1 MKKLLL
7 ACTLAFAGLFNAQ
20 DKGLQ
25 GTWFATAQIGYQQTD
40 NGNGGKVTNT
50 TILPIVGTFVAPTTA
65 VGVAVGTI
73 GVKNDKANE
82 LGVDQLKTNL
92 LVVEPLVRKYW
103 NVSGGLF
110 FFGQLAAPI
119 INGKTKVTA
128 EGKEISAAEVKTSQ
142 YGLALSGG
150 FDYVLTKHFTI
161 ELSYNLANLS
171 FTTIKNYPGNNGKD
185 IKTTDFSLAHIATVA
200 PEYNKA
206 LFGGNGTAVTPL
218 SFGFKF
224 LF

>member
-7 ACTLAFAGLFNAQ
+7 AGALAIVGLFSAQ

-25 GTWFATAQIGYQQTD
+25 GTWFASCQVGYQQTKL
-40 NGNGGKVTNT
+40 GSAKTTNT
-50 TILPIVGTFVAPTTA
+50 TVLPIVGTFVAPTTA
-65 VGVAVGTI
+65 VGVAVGNI
-73 GVKNDKANE
+73 SVKNDT
-82 LGVDQLKTNL
+82 QKTNL

-119 INGKTKVTA
+119 INGKIKDTD
-128 EGKEISAAEVKTSQ
+128 VKISQ
-142 YGLALSGG
+142 YGLAMSGG
-150 FDYVLTKHFTI
+150 FDYVMTKHFTV
-161 ELSYNLANLS
+161 EFSYNLANLS
-171 FTTIKNYPGNNGKD
+171 HTKVTNFGGAGKD
-185 IKTTDFSLAHIATVA
+185 LETTDFSLAHIASVDSA
-200 PEYNKA
+200 YNSA
-206 LFGGNGTAVTPL
+206 LGGAMNNAVTPL